1 MFLNAS
7 TLWHRLTFRL
17 PFRPMTERKSH
28 VRERFAYMAFY
39 TFTESFFESTG
50 EIASAFNALRLPLPG
65 SLLVFFFVL
74 QNFAFLQ
81 KPLKHVSRHRL
92 RVVEALCIITAE
104 LNKHLSLFRVLH
116 AFTDDLH
123 TQFPG
128 HVDNVADDNPF
139 PRPEHPA
146 PHEAAIEFEHVSHQ
160 LLQLAEGRIPRSE
173 IVDGDHEAALFQPQ
187 HLRTDDL
194 GIAHDRALGDFQ
206 FQKRMGYIV
215 TIRDRRDKFGK
226 FRAVEMQ
233 A

>member
-1 MFLNAS
+1 MYGKGSRTWPFIPLQRVFLNPQGKS
-7 TLWHRLTFRL
+7 L
-17 PFRPMTERKSH
+17 RPSQ
-28 VRERFAYMAFY
+28 
-39 TFTESFFESTG
+39 G
-50 EIASAFNALRLPLPG
+50 LRLPLPG

-104 LNKHLSLFRVLH
+104 LNKHFSLFRVLH

-146 PHEAAIEFEHVSHQ
+146 PHEAAIELEHVSHQ

-173 IVDGDHEAALFQPQ
+173 IVNGDHEAALFQPQ

-215 TIRDRRDKFGK
+215 AIRDRRDKFGK

>member
-104 LNKHLSLFRVLH
+104 LNKQLSLFLRSPRLH
-116 AFTDDLH
+116 
-123 TQFPG
+123 
-128 HVDNVADDNPF
+128 
-139 PRPEHPA
+139 R
-146 PHEAAIEFEHVSHQ
+146 
-160 LLQLAEGRIPRSE
+160 
-173 IVDGDHEAALFQPQ
+173 
-187 HLRTDDL
+187 
-194 GIAHDRALGDFQ
+194 
-206 FQKRMGYIV
+206 
-215 TIRDRRDKFGK
+215 
-226 FRAVEMQ
+226 
-233 A
+233 